1 MLEKIETKQL
11 LKTDLESAWDFMSDP
26 RNLAQITPEYMQF
39 KVLGDLDGLMHAG
52 KIIEYHV
59 SPIAGIKMHWVTEI
73 THVQDKVFFVD
84 EQRFGPY
91 QFWHHNSGCPG
102 LVHDCLQPISA
113 ITASEYLSFFLW

>member
-52 KIIEYHV
+52 KIIEYRV

-91 QFWHHNSGCPG
+91 QFWHHQHHLEPTKGC
-102 LVHDCLQPISA
+102 
-113 ITASEYLSFFLW
+113 